1 MSSIGKPEICQS
13 SEMREAMFG
22 LRRFMFEHVYSN
34 EVVKGEEKKAQEM
47 LRILFDYYLKNWE
60 TLPNEYIELCMQ
72 ENEAH
77 EIIVSDYIAGM
88 TDFYATKRFEEL
100 FVPNGWKK

>member
-1 MSSIGKPEICQS
+1 VE
-13 SEMREAMFG
+13 EAMFG

-47 LRILFDYYLKNWE
+47 LRMLFTYYLQNWE
-60 TLPNEYIELCMQ
+60 TLPNEYIELCMR

-77 EIIVSDYIAGM
+77 EIVVADYIAGM

-100 FVPNGWKK
+100 FVPNGWK